1 MKKDLAPL
9 LKADEKIDF
18 LANYPKTEYAIDLR
32 FKKDLIQNQL
42 AAKEFFVRNIIL
54 KIKID

>member
-1 MKKDLAPL
+1 MEKDLEPL

-18 LANYPKTEYAIDLR
+18 LANYPSSEYAIDLR

-42 AAKEFFVRNIIL
+42 
-54 KIKID
+54 